1 MSVERTA
8 IEQFQECGYAIARR
22 LFSQDEVTHLKRYFM
37 EMVERGGDGWAE
49 GGVDPEH
56 EDPLRRYP
64 RLLQPHRGDDVAMNY
79 MIDPRINTWLT
90 ALLDREPLAVQTMV
104 YFKPP
109 GARGQALHQDNRY
122 LKVKPGTCVAAWMAL
137 DRCDEENG
145 CLEVVPGSH
154 KLDMVCPVPS
164 DMSQSFTGETVP
176 IPPGLGTKTL
186 PLEPGDVLF
195 FNGSL
200 IHGSPPNRSDRF
212 RTIIVGHYIEGDAEC
227 VAHYYFPVYRMDGST
242 VQIERSPDGQPCGV
256 FVDRDGEQVFEYAGS
271 ISEAKAAH

>member
-1 MSVERTA
+1 MQDATA
-8 IEQFQECGYAIARR
+8 EFQANGYAIARG
-22 LFSQDEVTHLKRYFM
+22 LFSADEVAHLKSYFM
-37 EMVERGGDGWAE
+37 DMVERGGDGWAE
-49 GGVDPEH
+49 GGVHPDH
-56 EDPLRRYP
+56 ADPLKRYP

-79 MIDPRINTWLT
+79 MVDARINTWLS
-90 ALLDREPLAVQTMV
+90 ALLGREPFAVQTMV

-122 LKVKPGTCVAAWMAL
+122 LKVEPGTCVAAWMAL

-176 IPPGLGTKTL
+176 VPPGMSTRMV

-212 RTIIVGHYIEGDAEC
+212 RTIIVGHYIEGDAEQ
-227 VAHYYFPVYRMDGST
+227 VAEYYFPVYRMDGST
-242 VQIERSPDGQPCGV
+242 VEIERSPDGQPCGV
-256 FVDRDGEQVFEYAGS
+256 FVEREGESMFELTGS
-271 ISEAKAAH
+271 VGAAKAAH